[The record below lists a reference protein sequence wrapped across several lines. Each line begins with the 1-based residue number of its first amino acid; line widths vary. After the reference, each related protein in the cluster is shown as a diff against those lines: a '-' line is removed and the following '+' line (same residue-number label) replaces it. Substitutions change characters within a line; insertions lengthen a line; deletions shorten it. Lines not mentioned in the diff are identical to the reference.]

1 MSSDRDEG
9 EADHGARPASESAP
23 RARRRRR
30 EPSLER
36 RDWDFNPLLG
46 LEGIKTTMGDLLA
59 ELFVA
64 RTSGEQAWEPPIDL
78 YRSDRAL
85 VMEMSLPGAHRQDIH
100 LHAYPNLLIVSGE
113 VKRAEGPSDGHYHF
127 HERRSGVFQR
137 SIPLPHVVAAEGIC
151 ASLRDGVLKVTLP
164 LHETPP
170 GKSVQIRID

>member
-1 MSSDRDEG
+1 MSSDTDEG
-9 EADHGARPASESAP
+9 GQDVRPTSESAP

-64 RTSGEQAWEPPIDL
+64 RSAGEQAWEPPIDL
-78 YRSDRAL
+78 YKSEQVL

-100 LHAYPNLLIVSGE
+100 LHAYPNLLIVRGE
-113 VKRAEGPSDGHYHF
+113 VKRVEGPADERYHF
-127 HERRSGVFQR
+127 HERRSGAFQR
-137 SIPLPHVVAAEGIC
+137 SIPLPHVVVAEGIR
-151 ASLRDGVLKVTLP
+151 ASLRDGVLRVTLP
-164 LHETPP
+164 LLDTPP
-170 GKSVQIRID
+170 GESVQIRID